1 MRPLRRSAVAAA
13 AVAVLSGSVAAGCGS
28 SKTQNPTSAPTVSL
42 WVNATAKDYR
52 QVAAGAKLALAEAEG
67 HAGPFRINFAGRQVS
82 DDPAV
87 ATKDALANART
98 SLKDT
103 QASAVVTALGDD
115 AARPAVFLLNSAGIA
130 SVVLGDAALKAAACD
145 PGSDLYP
152 SGHPTAIV
160 MAQGGGVPSSF
171 RSSFTS
177 RLGFA
182 PDEDAYRSYAGV
194 KAVLAS
200 LAASG
205 VATDDSP
212 PRLDRDALAAQLVR
226 SHGNCATA

>member
-1 MRPLRRSAVAAA
+1 VRAAAVVAVAA
-13 AVAVLSGSVAAGCGS
+13 VAMAGAGCGS

-42 WVNATAKDYR
+42 WVNSTAKDYR

-67 HAGPFRINFAGRQVS
+67 HAGPFRVNFAGRQVS

-87 ATKDALANART
+87 ATKDALDNART

-103 QASAVVTALGDD
+103 QASAVVTALGAE
-115 AARPAVFLLNSAGIA
+115 AAKPSVFLLNSAGIA
-130 SVVLGDAALKAAACD
+130 TVVVGDDALKAEVCD
-145 PGSDLYP
+145 AGSDLYP

-160 MAQGGGVPSSF
+160 VGAGDGGAAAVPSSF
-171 RSSFTS
+171 RSAFSA
-177 RLGFA
+177 RLRFA
-182 PDEDAYRSYAGV
+182 PTAEAYQAYTGV

-200 LAASG
+200 LGVAG
-205 VATDDSP
+205 VATGDSP

-226 SHGNCATA
+226 AHGNCATA

>member
-1 MRPLRRSAVAAA
+1 VRVAA
-13 AVAVLSGSVAAGCGS
+13 AVAVAAVAVAGAGCGS
-28 SKTQNPTSAPTVSL
+28 SETQNPTSAPTVSL

-67 HAGPFRINFAGRQVS
+67 HAGAFRVNFAGRQVS
-82 DDPAV
+82 DDPAT
-87 ATKDALANART
+87 ATEDALNNART

-103 QASAVVTALGDD
+103 QASAVVTALGDE
-115 AARPAVFLLNSAGIA
+115 AAKPSVFLLNSAGIA
-130 SVVLGDAALKAAACD
+130 TVVLGDDALKAEACD
-145 PGSDLYP
+145 AGSALYP

-160 MAQGGGVPSSF
+160 VGAGDEDGGPSSF
-171 RSSFTS
+171 RSTFSS
-177 RLGFA
+177 RLRFA
-182 PDEDAYRSYAGV
+182 PTPEAYHAYTGV

-205 VATDDSP
+205 VATGDSP

-226 SHGNCATA
+226 AHGDCATA

>member
-1 MRPLRRSAVAAA
+1 MRLRVLAVAAA
-13 AVAVLSGSVAAGCGS
+13 ALVAVAFGAAGCGS
-28 SKTQNPTSAPTVSL
+28 SKTQNPTNAPTVSL
-42 WVNATAKDYR
+42 WVNSTAKDYR

-67 HAGPFRINFAGRQVS
+67 HAGAFRINFAGRQVS

-87 ATKDALANART
+87 ATKDALNNART

-103 QASAVVTALGDD
+103 QASAVVTALGAD
-115 AARPAVFLLNSAGIA
+115 ATKPAVFLLNSAGIA
-130 SVVLGDAALKAAACD
+130 SVVVGDESLAGEACD
-145 PGSDLYP
+145 AGSDLYP

-160 MAQGGGVPSSF
+160 VRSDGAVPSAWSSGF
-171 RSSFTS
+171 RS

-182 PDEDAYRSYAGV
+182 PTAEAYRSYTGV
-194 KAVLAS
+194 KAVLSS

-226 SHGNCATA
+226 AHGNCA

>member
-1 MRPLRRSAVAAA
+1 MRRTFAVAAA
-13 AVAVLSGSVAAGCGS
+13 VAAVAVAVAGCGS
-28 SKTQNPTSAPTVSL
+28 SKTQNPTTAPTVSL
-42 WVNATAKDYR
+42 WVNSTAEDYR
-52 QVAAGAKLALAEAEG
+52 QVAAGAKLALAEAQG
-67 HAGPFRINFAGRQVS
+67 HAGPFRVNFAGRQVS
-82 DDPAV
+82 DDPAT
-87 ATKDALANART
+87 ATEDALNNART

-115 AARPAVFLLNSAGIA
+115 AAKPAVFLLNSAGIA
-130 SVVLGDAALKAAACD
+130 SVVLGDAALKAQACD
-145 PGSDLYP
+145 AGSDLYP

-160 MAQGGGVPSSF
+160 LAEGGGVPSSF
-171 RSSFTS
+171 RSSFTT

-182 PDEDAYRSYAGV
+182 PDEDAYRAYTGV

-200 LAASG
+200 LGTSG

-226 SHGNCATA
+226 AHGDCATA

>member
-1 MRPLRRSAVAAA
+1 MVA
-13 AVAVLSGSVAAGCGS
+13 AVAVASILVAGCGS
-28 SKTQNPTSAPTVSL
+28 SKTQNPTTAPTVSL
-42 WVNATAKDYR
+42 WVNSTAKDYR

-67 HAGPFRINFAGRQVS
+67 HAGPFRVNFAGRQVS

-87 ATKDALANART
+87 ATKDALNNART

-115 AARPAVFLLNSAGIA
+115 AAESAVFLLNSAGI
-130 SVVLGDAALKAAACD
+130 STVVLGDDAMKTQACD
-145 PGSDLYP
+145 AGSDLYP

-160 MAQGGGVPSSF
+160 MPEGGGVPASF
-171 RSSFTS
+171 RSGFSS

-182 PDEDAYRSYAGV
+182 PDEDAYRAYAGV

-226 SHGNCATA
+226 AHGGCGTA

>member
-1 MRPLRRSAVAAA
+1 VVAA
-13 AVAVLSGSVAAGCGS
+13 AVAVASVMVAAGCGS
-28 SKTQNPTSAPTVSL
+28 SKTQNPTTAPTVSL
-42 WVNATAKDYR
+42 WVSATAKDYR

-67 HAGPFRINFAGRQVS
+67 HAGPFRVNFAGRQVS

-87 ATKDALANART
+87 ATKDALNNART

-115 AARPAVFLLNSAGIA
+115 ATKPAVFLLNSAGI
-130 SVVLGDAALKAAACD
+130 STVVLGDDAMKTQACD
-145 PGSDLYP
+145 AGSDLYP

-160 MAQGGGVPSSF
+160 LPEGGGVPSSF
-171 RSSFTS
+171 RSSFSS

-182 PDEDAYRSYAGV
+182 PDEDAYRAYTGV

-212 PRLDRDALAAQLVR
+212 PRLDRDALAAQLVQA
-226 SHGNCATA
+226 HGGCGTA

>member
-1 MRPLRRSAVAAA
+1 MRVRAAVAAA
-13 AVAVLSGSVAAGCGS
+13 AMVVVGVGCGS

-42 WVNATAKDYR
+42 WVNSTAKDYR

-67 HAGPFRINFAGRQVS
+67 HAGPFRVNFAGRQVS
-82 DDPAV
+82 DDPARAV
-87 ATKDALANART
+87 KDALNNART

-115 AARPAVFLLNSAGIA
+115 AAKPAVFLLNSAGIS
-130 SVVLGDAALKAAACD
+130 SVVVGDDALRSEACD
-145 PGSDLYP
+145 AGSDLYP

-160 MAQGGGVPSSF
+160 VGAGAGGVPSSF
-171 RSSFTS
+171 RSTFAG

-182 PDEDAYRSYAGV
+182 PEPEAYEAYTGV

-212 PRLDRDALAAQLVR
+212 PRLDRDALAAQLVGA
-226 SHGNCATA
+226 HGGCAGA

>member
-1 MRPLRRSAVAAA
+1 MAVAIASTA
-13 AVAVLSGSVAAGCGS
+13 LVGCGS
-28 SKTQNPTSAPTVSL
+28 SKTQNPTTAPTVSL
-42 WVNATAKDYR
+42 WVNSTAKDYR

-67 HAGPFRINFAGRQVS
+67 HAGAFRVNFAGRQVS

-87 ATKDALANART
+87 ATKDALNNART

-115 AARPAVFLLNSAGIA
+115 AAKPAVFLLNSAGI
-130 SVVLGDAALKAAACD
+130 STVVLGDDAMKAQACD
-145 PGSDLYP
+145 ARSDLYP

-160 MAQGGGVPSSF
+160 LPEGGGVPSSF
-171 RSSFTS
+171 RSSFSS

-182 PDEDAYRSYAGV
+182 PDEDAYRSYTGV
-194 KAVLAS
+194 KAVLTS

-205 VATDDSP
+205 VATDDTP
-212 PRLDRDALAAQLVR
+212 RRLDRDALAAQLVR
-226 SHGNCATA
+226 AHGGCGTA

>member
-1 MRPLRRSAVAAA
+1 LRLSRLAVAAATA
-13 AVAVLSGSVAAGCGS
+13 AVAVLVSGCGS
-28 SKTQNPTSAPTVSL
+28 KTPNPTTAPTVSL
-42 WVNATAKDYR
+42 WVNATAQDYR

-67 HAGPFRINFAGRQVS
+67 HAGPFRVNFAGRQVS

-87 ATKDALANART
+87 ATKDALGNART

-103 QASAVVTALGDD
+103 QVSAVVTALDD
-115 AARPAVFLLNSAGIA
+115 AAAKPAVFLLNSAGI
-130 SVVLGDAALKAAACD
+130 STVVLGDDALKAQACD
-145 PGSDLYP
+145 AGSDLYP

-160 MAQGGGVPSSF
+160 VAKGAEAAVPAAF

-182 PDEDAYRSYAGV
+182 PSDEAYRAYTGV

-200 LAASG
+200 LAAPG

-212 PRLDRDALAAQLVR
+212 RRLDRDALAAQLVR
-226 SHGNCATA
+226 AHGDCGSA

>member
-1 MRPLRRSAVAAA
+1 MRRLRFAAA
-13 AVAVLSGSVAAGCGS
+13 ACLAVASLASAGCGA
-28 SKTQNPTSAPTVSL
+28 SKTQNPTTAPTVSL

-52 QVAAGAKLALAEAEG
+52 QVAAGAKLALAEAQG

-87 ATKDALANART
+87 AAKDALNNART

-115 AARPAVFLLNSAGIA
+115 AAKPTVFLLNSAGI
-130 SVVLGDAALKAAACD
+130 STVVLGDAALKAAACSAS
-145 PGSDLYP
+145 SDLYP

-160 MAQGGGVPSSF
+160 MPEGGGVPASF
-171 RSSFTS
+171 RSSFTG

-182 PDEDAYRSYAGV
+182 PDEDAYRAYTGV

-200 LAASG
+200 LGASG
-205 VATDDSP
+205 VATEDAP

-226 SHGNCATA
+226 AHGDCATA

>member
-1 MRPLRRSAVAAA
+1 MAAA
-13 AVAVLSGSVAAGCGS
+13 GVVALGFAGAGCGS
-28 SKTQNPTSAPTVSL
+28 SKTQNPTAAPTVSL

-67 HAGPFRINFAGRQVS
+67 HAGPFRVNFAGRQVS

-87 ATKDALANART
+87 ATKDALNNART

-115 AARPAVFLLNSAGIA
+115 AAKPAVFLLNSAGI
-130 SVVLGDAALKAAACD
+130 STVVLGDAAMKAQACD
-145 PGSDLYP
+145 ARSDLYP

-160 MAQGGGVPSSF
+160 VGADGGGVPASF
-171 RSSFTS
+171 RSSFSS

-182 PDEDAYRSYAGV
+182 PGPDAYAAYTGV
-194 KAVLAS
+194 KSVLAS

-226 SHGNCATA
+226 AHGDCATA